1 MTKDTKNI
9 IIMLLTLALFTGAL
23 IEIRE
28 GSTFIGTI
36 LITTATFMI
45 TRIKFKISNVRDY
58 SKLHIYAGSLI
69 LLADVIF
76 NINTIDFSTPPF
88 IGTIDTMVFF
98 LGLSI
103 IAYGTNMPQMQKMGE
118 FGFYI
123 TTVFIILFI
132 TIYTIMG
139 FDFLQQFNHYLI
151 LLPTAAIIKAMGI
164 PIEVIST
171 ATVQLSGVEDIT
183 IIIGGPCSGLYSMFL
198 LIGIVIGYS
207 RVEKINTKQT
217 ASLAVI
223 TIVVAYVSN
232 LTRVVILYIVAY
244 LDGGETMVA
253 IHTHIGWLIFAI
265 VAAGLMY
272 FIDIKFVHPKKE
284 T

>member
-1 MTKDTKNI
+1 MIKDTKNI
-9 IIMLLTLALFTGAL
+9 IIILLTLALFTGAL

-36 LITTATFMI
+36 LIITATFLI
-45 TRIKFKISNVRDY
+45 TRIRFKVSNARDY
-58 SKLHIYAGSLI
+58 SKLHIYAGALI
-69 LLADVIF
+69 ILADVIY

-103 IAYGTNMPQMQKMGE
+103 LAYGTNRPQIQKMGE

-123 TTVFIILFI
+123 TTVFMVFFLSIF
-132 TIYTIMG
+132 TIMG

-151 LLPTAAIIKAMGI
+151 LLPTVAVIKLIGI
-164 PIEVIST
+164 PIEVIAT
-171 ATVQLSGVEDIT
+171 ATVRLSGIEDTT

-207 RVEKINTKQT
+207 RVEKIDNKKT
-217 ASLAVI
+217 AILAAI
-223 TIVVAYVSN
+223 TIVVAYISN
-232 LTRVVILYIVAY
+232 LTRVVILYIIAY
-244 LDGGETMVA
+244 LYGGDMMVT

-272 FIDIKFVHPKKE
+272 FIDIRIVEPKKE